1 MQNIQDE
8 VYLSLKNDT
17 TEIYDTVKQL
27 HETEADIASGRYSE
41 QHIRD
46 YLNPK
51 RDKLRGKVKAAEDA
65 ALNNAQRLVGQYKE
79 QQRAALLLD
88 PQDLTPDIALLNCG
102 IPLAERDLC
111 AILDRVKGNRTM
123 ETLTHRYA
131 EMNGVKLPQAYV
143 YTGDAEARQAEIA
156 ADGALD
162 AARRYTERYMHTLD
176 GQTMLDRFFGV
187 AS

>member
-17 TEIYDTVKQL
+17 EAIFDTVKQL

-41 QHIRD
+41 QHIRNH
-46 YLNPK
+46 LKPR
-51 RDKLRGKVKAAEDA
+51 RDKLRGKVKAAEGA

-79 QQRAALLLD
+79 QQRAALQLN
-88 PQDLTPDIALLNCG
+88 PEALTADIDLLNSA
-102 IPLAERDLC
+102 IPLDERDLC

-162 AARRYTERYMHTLD
+162 AAKRYTERYMRTLD